1 EGATNEIT
9 DMMQRMRELAVQA
22 VNDTNSNPDRSY
34 LDLEFQQLKQEIVR
48 VSDTT
53 EWNGFKV
60 LNGTAGER
68 VGEMPLFK
76 VTSENQFG
84 SVFIDPTTSR
94 TLSGSDGG
102 EQQTLTF
109 TGTATSNGD
118 LDVAGVKVPI
128 TSGDT
133 YIQIANKVQSY
144 LSNSNAFG
152 PSSGRSVAVNTS
164 GVVTIT
170 YAANEG
176 AMADTEVKNANVI
189 GITSPTVT
197 TTRQAITSGLEMF
210 KEGGTFLKSG
220 SLKISSE
227 TSTAV
232 TEKSKVTFKTLQA
245 GENVSVG
252 GLKFIANGPTDTTP
266 AELAQ
271 IFAQLSDGTPGNP
284 KVTFPALDPNKSVT
298 IAGLTLTNTTGAVI
312 AAADVAKAFSGLKN
326 GDPSSSYTPS
336 VAGPP
341 ITTATWSGKFT
352 GFNSPAYISGA
363 SVNFI
368 SDPLVA
374 KASLNESTTGTALTV
389 ANTSTINPTVAFT
402 STLAIGG
409 AITFAGLT
417 LTNTTGAVITAA
429 DLAKAFSGLKNGD
442 TAPGFTPAHSVTG
455 TTATWSGKFTGFS
468 TSAYVAAV
476 APANPSVS
484 FTNSPSGTYVPLN
497 ASGSSFT
504 VTPRGEW
511 SGSLTGFTAGQVIG
525 STAVEFSSTSSSADV
540 TDLVVT
546 TNAAIAPTVV
556 NTTAYP
562 GDVVASFQTETG
574 EIYP

>member
-1 EGATNEIT
+1 MAVINTNVKALFSQAALKSTERSQSVAMQQLSTGKRINSARDDAAGMAIATRMTHQIRSLNQAVRNAGDAVSLIQTAEGATNEIT

-152 PSSGRSVAVNTS
+152 SSSGRSVVVNTS

-170 YAANEG
+170 YAASEG

-189 GITSPTVT
+189 GIASPTVA
-197 TTRQAITSGLEMF
+197 TTRQAITSGTEMF
-210 KEGGTFLKSG
+210 KEGGSFLKSG
-220 SLKISSE
+220 SLKITTD

-232 TEKSKVTFKTLQA
+232 TEKSKVTFQQLTTGQ
-245 GENVSVG
+245 NVNVG
-252 GLKFIANGPTDTTP
+252 GLIYTSNGTTTAADLAN
-266 AELAQ
+266 
-271 IFAQLSDGTPGNP
+271 IFAQISDGTPGNP
-284 KVTFPALDPNKSVT
+284 KVDFADLAVGESVT
-298 IAGLTLTNTTGAVI
+298 IADLTLTNTTSAI
-312 AAADVAKAFSGLKN
+312 INAAEVAEAFSGLSN
-326 GDPSSSYTPS
+326 GAASGSAPTGS
-336 VAGPP
+336 
-341 ITTATWSGKFT
+341 TWSGKFT
-352 GFNSPAYISGA
+352 GFNSPAYVTA
-363 SVNFI
+363 ATSVNFV

-389 ANTSTINPTVAFT
+389 DNTSTINPTVAFT
-402 STLAIGG
+402 GTLAIGG

-417 LTNTTGAVITAA
+417 LTNSTGAVITAA
-429 DLAKAFSGLKNGD
+429 DLAKAFSSLKNGD
-442 TAPGFTPAHSVTG
+442 TS
-455 TTATWSGKFTGFS
+455 
-468 TSAYVAAV
+468 
-476 APANPSVS
+476 
-484 FTNSPSGTYVPLN
+484 
-497 ASGSSFT
+497 SSFT
-504 VTPRGEW
+504 PV
-511 SGSLTGFTAGQVIG
+511 SG
-525 STAVEFSSTSSSADV
+525 
-540 TDLVVT
+540 
-546 TNAAIAPTVV
+546 
-556 NTTAYP
+556 
-562 GDVVASFQTETG
+562 
-574 EIYP
+574 

>member
-1 EGATNEIT
+1 MAVINTNVKALFSQAALKSTERSQSVAMQQLSTGKRINSARDDAAGMAIATRMTHQIRSLNQAVRNAGDAVSLIQTAEGATNEIT

-152 PSSGRSVAVNTS
+152 SSSGRSVVVNTS

-170 YAANEG
+170 YAASEG

-189 GITSPTVT
+189 GIASPTVA
-197 TTRQAITSGLEMF
+197 TTRQAITSGTEMF
-210 KEGGTFLKSG
+210 KEGGSFLKSG
-220 SLKISSE
+220 SLKITTD

-232 TEKSKVTFKTLQA
+232 TEKSKVTFQQLTTGQ
-245 GENVSVG
+245 NVNVG
-252 GLKFIANGPTDTTP
+252 GLIYTSNGTTTAADLAN
-266 AELAQ
+266 
-271 IFAQLSDGTPGNP
+271 IFAQISDGTPGNP
-284 KVTFPALDPNKSVT
+284 KVTFADLAVGESVT
-298 IAGLTLTNTTGAVI
+298 IADLTLTNTTGAQI
-312 AAADVAKAFSGLKN
+312 TAADVAKAFSALNN
-326 GDPSSSYTPS
+326 GDTTSANTP
-336 VAGPP
+336 AG
-341 ITTATWSGKFT
+341 ATWSGKFT
-352 GFNSPAYISGA
+352 GFNSPAYVTA
-363 SVNFI
+363 ATSVNFV

-389 ANTSTINPTVAFT
+389 ANTSTINPTV
-402 STLAIGG
+402 
-409 AITFAGLT
+409 TF
-417 LTNTTGAVITAA
+417 
-429 DLAKAFSGLKNGD
+429 
-442 TAPGFTPAHSVTG
+442 
-455 TTATWSGKFTGFS
+455 
-468 TSAYVAAV
+468 
-476 APANPSVS
+476 
-484 FTNSPSGTYVPLN
+484 
-497 ASGSSFT
+497 
-504 VTPRGEW
+504 
-511 SGSLTGFTAGQVIG
+511 
-525 STAVEFSSTSSSADV
+525 
-540 TDLVVT
+540 
-546 TNAAIAPTVV
+546 
-556 NTTAYP
+556 
-562 GDVVASFQTETG
+562 
-574 EIYP
+574 